1 MFFRSLGPFNL
12 LFLLSVVFA
21 RTTSALVFSAVG
33 GPFAEGAQVAL
44 SWELNGTEP
53 SDGWE
58 LWFNTGGSS
67 EKLEDIPAGDV
78 STVISFPG
86 VDGAFQGL
94 AGTTVL
100 ATSAEVDAIG
110 STTPA
115 ITGTTTFAASIT
127 SGSSTTAGSGAN
139 TAGTSTA
146 SSTNNSSAQQASA
159 SSKPSANMTTALL
172 GIIVGTLAVVAII
185 VVASIMLFV
194 HRRRRAAIANAG
206 NAYPFAPEDVEKALA
221 EAAGQTE
228 PFARRPVIPGGDIDE
243 VRRSRSRSPPP
254 VIYRPPR
261 ESSLP
266 RDQQRIVSNISNMSN
281 NAALPIPVPSQYNE
295 DLPLP
300 SLPESGRSPIGNSRR
315 TAYLNAQL
323 ERLALS
329 QDHQQH
335 ERHAEDDRSMVYQ
348 PMSSVPSDIVAVTVG
363 GGGGSG
369 RPRRPTI
376 TLQVPALPQR
386 STSISSGPRRLPL
399 PPLFPNPHPIVP
411 APAPVPAPVPAAEP
425 STSRRDAYLSAQ
437 LTRLEIAEQ
446 RGPAAVADGASV
458 VFSPLSTVPS
468 EPSVAAQSPVSSSGS
483 AAAISTAVNSPI
495 LFRRTSAFPESDV
508 MSPTTPRPYVPP
520 W

>member
-1 MFFRSLGPFNL
+1 MFFRCLGPFNL

-127 SGSSTTAGSGAN
+127 SGSSTTAGSGSGAN

-146 SSTNNSSAQQASA
+146 SSSAQQASA

-228 PFARRPVIPGGDIDE
+228 PFARRPVIPGGDIDIDE

-281 NAALPIPVPSQYNE
+281 NAALPIPSQHNE

-329 QDHQQH
+329 QDH
-335 ERHAEDDRSMVYQ
+335 ERHAEDGRSMVYQ

-363 GGGGSG
+363 AGSG

-386 STSISSGPRRLPL
+386 STSISSGSGPGPRRLPL

-411 APAPVPAPVPAAEP
+411 APAPVPAPVPEP

-446 RGPAAVADGASV
+446 RGPAAAADGASV